1 MAVAF
6 RTKAEQLWRR
16 FDFHSPSRID
26 RGIELFMS
34 IHKELTQNKI
44 WESPKVLINTTVGP
58 ALMAELTDVVKR
70 HQVCVCVCV
79 LNERVVMIM
88 CGRVWWWKQLKR
100 PPT

>member
-34 IHKELTQNKI
+34 IHKELTQSKI

-58 ALMAELTDVVKR
+58 TLMTELTEVVKR
-70 HQVCVCVCV
+70 HQVCA
-79 LNERVVMIM
+79 LNMCSVMW
-88 CGRVWWWKQLKR
+88 V
-100 PPT
+100 